1 MQSAASRAV
10 WRPRVSLDP
19 CPEQACRRV
28 EHCYSCMFNRCKQ
41 RVWIGNTGESLHKE
55 QWLMEAALSAA
66 FSSDCIIEPE

>member
-1 MQSAASRAV
+1 
-10 WRPRVSLDP
+10 
-19 CPEQACRRV
+19 
-28 EHCYSCMFNRCKQ
+28 MFNRCKQ